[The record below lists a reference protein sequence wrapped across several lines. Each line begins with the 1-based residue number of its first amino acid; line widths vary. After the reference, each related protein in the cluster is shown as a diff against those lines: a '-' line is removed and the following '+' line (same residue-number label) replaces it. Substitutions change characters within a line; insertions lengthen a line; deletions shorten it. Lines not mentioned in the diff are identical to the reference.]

1 MKSSN
6 ISKRPP
12 SSGKLDA
19 AGFSLIELLT
29 VIAIIAVLSAILLP
43 ALAKAREQAQAT
55 FCLNNTKQLGLAW
68 HVYAGNHNERLP
80 YNLGLAGSSW
90 RTELNWVNNV
100 MTWNLSSDN
109 TNLATLTQASLGALV
124 GGNTSVYR
132 CPADRALSSV
142 QKESGWTAR
151 IRSYSMNAMIGDAG
165 NFSTNGSNVN
175 NPGYR
180 QFFKTTQIPRPAEIF
195 VFLDEH
201 PDSIND
207 GYFLNKGPSASAGGY
222 ARAKWTELPASYHNR
237 AAAFSF
243 ADGHCGLHRWKQPA
257 TLVPPF
263 PAAANLPIAIP
274 PSPVSASEGFNWV
287 MSHMSVN
294 FERGAGDSGPEPR
307 LKEIAVA
314 WICRLRPPGD
324 KPCRLA
330 SRRP

>member
-1 MKSSN
+1 M
-6 ISKRPP
+6 SKKQRG
-12 SSGKLDA
+12 SDQTDA
-19 AGFSLIELLT
+19 AGFTLIELLT

-55 FCLNNTKQLGLAW
+55 VCLNNTKQLGLAW
-68 HVYAGNHNERLP
+68 HIYAGDQNERLP

-100 MTWNLSSDN
+100 MTWNLSADN

-142 QKESGWTAR
+142 QRESGWIAR

-165 NFSTNGSNVN
+165 NFSTNGFNVN

-180 QFFKTTQIPRPAEIF
+180 QFFKTTQISRPSEIF

-207 GYFLNKGPSASAGGY
+207 GYFLNKAPYASAGGY
-222 ARAKWTELPASYHNR
+222 ARVKWTELPASYHNR

-243 ADGHCGLHRWKQPA
+243 ADGHCALHRWKQPA
-257 TLVPPF
+257 TLAPPF
-263 PAAANLPIAIP
+263 PAAANLPIPIP
-274 PSPVSASEGFNWV
+274 ASPVSAAGDFNWV
-287 MSHMSVN
+287 MTHMSVSS
-294 FERGAGDSGPEPR
+294 ERGAED
-307 LKEIAVA
+307 
-314 WICRLRPPGD
+314 
-324 KPCRLA
+324 
-330 SRRP
+330 